1 MECLLLKCSGSWHGS
16 PGVPG
21 AVQSIMGHAEFGKLR
36 THDKYRG
43 LCSAEQPYYSGG
55 ICSSP
60 PPPPNREVFVCLPS
74 LFELHRIQGWVWT
87 QMRVE
92 CELNFLGLVIRLG
105 EWAISCLE
113 KHNGLKCLIAGK
125 WLMIFIKRH
134 TGKCPKPTNLGR
146 ERSPKILNM
155 CLEGEKRLAWKQ
167 SGVDRVSLWL
177 HFLYNESNC

>member
-1 MECLLLKCSGSWHGS
+1 MCSIKSCYITSETVTQCWAIFREQWNVSYWSVQEAGTEVQGYQGQYNQLWDMRNLGSWE
-16 PGVPG
+16 P
-21 AVQSIMGHAEFGKLR
+21 MTE
-36 THDKYRG
+36 YRG

-113 KHNGLKCLIAGK
+113 KHNGLKWLIAGK

-134 TGKCPKPTNLGR
+134 TG
-146 ERSPKILNM
+146 
-155 CLEGEKRLAWKQ
+155 
-167 SGVDRVSLWL
+167 
-177 HFLYNESNC
+177 